1 MIKALVFD
9 FDGLILE
16 TEGPI
21 YQSWV
26 ELYESYGLSLPFSTW
41 ATIIG
46 TNEAEFDPY
55 RDLERQSGIKLDW
68 NEIEPRRQQ
77 RELSLIKS
85 QPILPGVVDYLADSR
100 RLGLRIGLASSSS
113 CDWVQNHL
121 TRLGLIGYF
130 DSLRARD
137 DVVLAKPDP
146 ALYLSVVS
154 DLGVPPHQALALED
168 SPNGI
173 RAAKLAGLYCVA
185 VPNHLTSQLDLD
197 EADLRL
203 TSLAEIRLEALLQKL
218 VG

>member
-1 MIKALVFD
+1 V
-9 FDGLILE
+9 
-16 TEGPI
+16 
-21 YQSWV
+21 
-26 ELYESYGLSLPFSTW
+26 
-41 ATIIG
+41 
-46 TNEAEFDPY
+46 
-55 RDLERQSGIKLDW
+55 
-68 NEIEPRRQQ
+68 
-77 RELSLIKS
+77 
-85 QPILPGVVDYLADSR
+85 
-100 RLGLRIGLASSSS
+100 RIGLASSSS